1 MAAPDP
7 IENEAE
13 PAPPV
18 DPHGTG
24 VLAVEDKAE
33 VGPFAVQTLTGLGYR
48 TVPASDAA
56 EALAELA
63 EDAGRFDKVFTDVIM
78 RGIRLGQEIRRRDQN
93 LPVLL
98 AAGNGH
104 VPARNGTD
112 GFELLHG
119 PHSVAALS
127 RPLRK
132 VAARQRGRLIVGP

>member
-1 MAAPDP
+1 MDRY
-7 IENEAE
+7 
-13 PAPPV
+13 
-18 DPHGTG
+18 GTG
-24 VLAVEDKAE
+24 VLVVEDKAE

-48 TVPASDAA
+48 PVLASDAA

-63 EDAGRFDKVFTDVIM
+63 EDAGRFEGVFTDVIM
-78 RGIRLGQEIRRRDQN
+78 PGIRLGQAIRRRDQN

-98 AAGNGH
+98 AAGYGH

-119 PHSVAALS
+119 PHSVAQLS

-132 VAARQRGRLIVGP
+132 VAARQRGRRIVGP